1 MKKYRFFALVLLLAL
16 TLAGCSLALTE
27 DESAAAN
34 DDKMVGVLITFEPLD
49 LFDFESYFNDH
60 VESVLNGGT
69 ISQADAKK
77 YSGCLFAEKD
87 EESGDYS
94 FPEVEG
100 LIFLCTE
107 ETDEVGSYI
116 RMQGGEGIDATKN
129 HFTTTDSGEAFELAG
144 TVYFAP
150 ENRGDIVAFY
160 TNPVY
165 KTADGRV
172 YAQSGQGMSGSWD
185 EGSNGS
191 MTATLSQSLEET
203 KNGEKKSYS
212 AEYAITMQA
221 AAKPLYSEVFWM
233 KNDGNVLRSARY
245 EQGAFPKEL
254 DARDADFL
262 LLMEHAADGS
272 VRHEV
277 YARDE
282 SDTQPHAFMC
292 GDGRIL
298 IAQYASVV
306 WE

>member
-1 MKKYRFFALVLLLAL
+1 MKKYRFFALLLLLAL
-16 TLAGCSLALTE
+16 TLSGCSLALPE
-27 DESAAAN
+27 NESAAAN

-60 VESVLNGGT
+60 AESILNGGT
-69 ISQADAKK
+69 ISQTDAKK

-87 EESGDYS
+87 EENGNYS
-94 FPEVEG
+94 FSEVEG
-100 LIFLCTE
+100 IVFLCTE
-107 ETDEVGSYI
+107 ETDEAGSYI
-116 RMQGGEGIDATKN
+116 RTQGGEGIDVTKN
-129 HFTTTDSGEAFELAG
+129 HFTTTDSGEGFEFAG
-144 TVYFAP
+144 TIYFAP

-160 TNPVY
+160 TNPIY
-165 KTADGRV
+165 QTADGRV
-172 YAQSGQGMSGSWD
+172 YAQSGQGLSGSWD
-185 EGSNGS
+185 EGSKGS

-212 AEYAITMQA
+212 VEYAITMQA

-233 KNDGNVLRSARY
+233 LNDGSVLRGERY
-245 EQGAFPKEL
+245 ELGAFPQEL

-262 LLMEHAADGS
+262 LFMEHAEDGS

-292 GDGRIL
+292 GEGSVL
-298 IAQYASVV
+298 TAQYASIV